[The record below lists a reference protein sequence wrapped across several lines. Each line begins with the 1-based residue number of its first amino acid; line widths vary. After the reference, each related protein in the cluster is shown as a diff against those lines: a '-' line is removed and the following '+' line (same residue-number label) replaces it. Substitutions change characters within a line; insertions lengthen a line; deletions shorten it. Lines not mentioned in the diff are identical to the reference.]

1 VSNILLQ
8 ICENF
13 IEEVAEYLGQGK
25 ALELEDIELTLKD
38 KTDRFMLQMIK
49 LYLEDLDQAIVEV

>member
-25 ALELEDIELTLKD
+25 ALELEDIELTLKI
-38 KTDRFMLQMIK
+38 RRI
-49 LYLEDLDQAIVEV
+49 DLSCR